1 MAVVFR
7 EDHTAGAPNPRV
19 LRVPRTGGGPD
30 GFVPMRTRTHG
41 GVAARTTVIGGA
53 ARPMI
58 RSTVG
63 IEASPAPLK
72 IVTPLRRRTAR
83 LVSVGF
89 AVIFVLMLGA
99 AAFQTQLAKRQVKLD
114 RVDAAIRGETDQ
126 YNRLRGERAELQAPE
141 RLATEAAKLGMQ
153 PTASAAFVSI
163 SPEIIA
169 EVRRSSGGVF
179 DANGA
184 AASSLDGFI
193 QVKAIAGA
201 NP

>member
-7 EDHTAGAPNPRV
+7 EDHTASAPNPRA
-19 LRVPRTGGGPD
+19 LRVPRTAGRTN

-53 ARPMI
+53 PRAMI
-58 RSTVG
+58 RSTIGV
-63 IEASPAPLK
+63 EPLPTPLK
-72 IVTPLRRRTAR
+72 VVTPLRRRTAR
-83 LVSVGF
+83 LVAVGF

-114 RVDAAIRGETDQ
+114 QVDTAIRQQTDQ
-126 YNRLRGERAELQAPE
+126 YNRLRGERAELRAPD
-141 RLATEAAKLGMQ
+141 RLATEAGKLGMQ

-169 EVRRSSGGVF
+169 EVQRSSGGVF
-179 DANGA
+179 DKNGA
-184 AASSLDGFI
+184 QVSSLDSFI
-193 QVKAIAGA
+193 QVKAIAGS